1 LKPIKNAQ
9 ESAQHTLIL
18 RYLDIKREQA
28 EAKLPTCDFINVFKY
43 PNVTYLTGATF
54 SVLIMAASLLSDSPY
69 DLLYVLRLLQCNF
82 NALIKC

>member
-1 LKPIKNAQ
+1 MDAKLEPISPAQ
-9 ESAQHTLIL
+9 ESAQHTLLL

-54 SVLIMAASLLSDSPY
+54 SVLITAASLLSSAPY
-69 DLLYVLRLLQCNF
+69 ELLYVLRLL
-82 NALIKC
+82 